1 MLKTLL
7 AGNLLM
13 LIVFIW
19 RWKTFPPQIPLF
31 YNKPWGEDQL
41 ADSWIIFII
50 PLFINLFFYLNNLF
64 QKKFFPENDFVKKL
78 IFYFNLL
85 IIIGGSL
92 IFIKII
98 LLVT

>member
-1 MLKTLL
+1 MEFLGSSKKS
-7 AGNLLM
+7 A
-13 LIVFIW
+13 
-19 RWKTFPPQIPLF
+19 PL
-31 YNKPWGEDQL
+31 
-41 ADSWIIFII
+41 FII